1 MFSYQ
6 AFYREVSVCCV
17 VLCGA
22 LADGGGLGGRQGWG
36 SGNGGVVDFQ
46 I

>member
-1 MFSYQ
+1 
-6 AFYREVSVCCV
+6 VCGV

-22 LADGGGLGGRQGWG
+22 LAEGGGLGGSRGG
-36 SGNGGVVDFQ
+36 GNGGVVDFK